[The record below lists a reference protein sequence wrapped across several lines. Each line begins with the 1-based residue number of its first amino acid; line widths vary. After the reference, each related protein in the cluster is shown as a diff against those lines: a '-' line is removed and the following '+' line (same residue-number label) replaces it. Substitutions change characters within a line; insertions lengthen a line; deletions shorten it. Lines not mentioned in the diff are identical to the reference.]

1 MQVIHAD
8 MIAEAR
14 ARVAQADKPD
24 LLVFL
29 EDFDKELTALDEKV
43 YTNDTGLNRLK
54 KKVRAWLD
62 GWYLEAHGEME
73 AQKCISQGKSAMEG
87 EMKEG
92 DMGVDKEVGDGGV
105 VLEKRSDEEV
115 DEGGVVLKQTDKEV
129 EEGGV
134 VLGKQTDKNEKT
146 EI

>member
-1 MQVIHAD
+1 
-8 MIAEAR
+8 
-14 ARVAQADKPD
+14 
-24 LLVFL
+24 
-29 EDFDKELTALDEKV
+29 
-43 YTNDTGLNRLK
+43 
-54 KKVRAWLD
+54 
-62 GWYLEAHGEME
+62 ME